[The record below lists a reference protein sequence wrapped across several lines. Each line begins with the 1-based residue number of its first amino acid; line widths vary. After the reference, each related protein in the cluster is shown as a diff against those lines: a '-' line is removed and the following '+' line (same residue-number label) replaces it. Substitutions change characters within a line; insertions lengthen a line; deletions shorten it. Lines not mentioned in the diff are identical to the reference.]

1 MNKIKLFFIVI
12 IFLYSNGYVYGYT
25 VDIKIKV
32 GNEIITNID
41 IKNEINYLFFLNPKL
56 KELDKSRTYNIAK
69 ESLTNN
75 LVKKKEL
82 SKFYDL
88 ESDLSLMEEVEKN
101 FLMSKNIKTKNE
113 LLNILKNNQV
123 DYATFK
129 DKLKIETFWNKLIY
143 QKYFNNIV
151 INKEELRQNILVQY
165 KKIQKRFAFN
175 LSEIVIEEKLG
186 ENINEKII
194 KINESL
200 QEIGFEN
207 TANIY
212 SISDTKQNGGLIGWV
227 NDLQLSDQ
235 INRSIKDLKI
245 GDISMPIK
253 LRNGYILIR
262 VNNKKELKQEFNLE
276 DQLNKIIEKETN
288 RQLNSF
294 SMIFFKK
301 LKKNIEI
308 NEYR

>member
-1 MNKIKLFFIVI
+1 MNKFRLFLVVL
-12 IFLYSNGYVYGYT
+12 IFLSSKSYVFGYT
-25 VDIKIKV
+25 IDIKIKV

-75 LVKKKEL
+75 LIKKKEL
-82 SKFYDL
+82 VKFYDL
-88 ESDLSLMEEVEKN
+88 ESDPSLIDEVEKN
-101 FLMSKNIKTKNE
+101 FLLSKNIKNRDE
-113 LLNILKNNQV
+113 LLDILKNNQI
-123 DYATFK
+123 DYITFK

-151 INKEELRQNILVQY
+151 INKEQLRQNILVQY
-165 KKIQKRFAFN
+165 KNIQKRFAFN

-186 ENINEKII
+186 ENINQKII
-194 KINESL
+194 KINKSM

-212 SISDTKQNGGLIGWV
+212 SISDTKQNGGLIGWI
-227 NDLQLSDQ
+227 NDLQLSKQ

-245 GDISMPIK
+245 GEVSMPIK
-253 LRNGYILIR
+253 LRNAYILIK
-262 VNNKKELKQEFNLE
+262 VNDKKELKQEINLD

>member
-1 MNKIKLFFIVI
+1 MNKFKLFLVVL
-12 IFLYSNGYVYGYT
+12 IFLSSKSYVFGYT
-25 VDIKIKV
+25 IDIKIKV

-75 LVKKKEL
+75 LIKKKEL
-82 SKFYDL
+82 IKFYDL
-88 ESDLSLMEEVEKN
+88 ESDPRLIDEVEKN
-101 FLMSKNIKTKNE
+101 FLLSKNIKTRDE
-113 LLNILKNNQV
+113 LLDILKNNQI
-123 DYATFK
+123 DYITFK

-151 INKEELRQNILVQY
+151 INKEQLRQNILVQY
-165 KKIQKRFAFN
+165 KNIQKRFAFN

-186 ENINEKII
+186 ENTNQKII
-194 KINESL
+194 EINKSIR
-200 QEIGFEN
+200 EIGFEN

-212 SISDTKQNGGLIGWV
+212 SISDTKQNGGLIGWI
-227 NDLQLSDQ
+227 NDLQLSKQ

-245 GDISMPIK
+245 GDVSMPIK
-253 LRNGYILIR
+253 LRNAYILIK
-262 VNNKKELKQEFNLE
+262 VNDKKELKQEINLD

-294 SMIFFKK
+294 SMIFFER

-308 NEYR
+308 NEF

>member
-1 MNKIKLFFIVI
+1 MNKFKLFLVVL
-12 IFLYSNGYVYGYT
+12 IFLSSKSYVFGYT
-25 VDIKIKV
+25 IDIKIKV

-75 LVKKKEL
+75 LIKKKEL
-82 SKFYDL
+82 IKYYDL
-88 ESDLSLMEEVEKN
+88 ESDPRLLDEVEKN
-101 FLMSKNIKTKNE
+101 FLLSKNIKTRDE
-113 LLNILKNNQV
+113 LLDILKNNQI
-123 DYATFK
+123 DYITFK

-151 INKEELRQNILVQY
+151 INKEQLRQNILVQY
-165 KKIQKRFAFN
+165 KNIQKRFAFN

-186 ENINEKII
+186 ENTNQKII
-194 KINESL
+194 EINKSMR
-200 QEIGFEN
+200 EIGFEN

-212 SISDTKQNGGLIGWV
+212 SISDTKQNGGLIGWI
-227 NDLQLSDQ
+227 NDLQLSKQ

-245 GDISMPIK
+245 GDVSMPIK
-253 LRNGYILIR
+253 LRNAYILIK
-262 VNNKKELKQEFNLE
+262 VNDKKELKQEINLD

-294 SMIFFKK
+294 SMIFFKR

-308 NEYR
+308 NEF

>member
-1 MNKIKLFFIVI
+1 MNKFKLFLVVL
-12 IFLYSNGYVYGYT
+12 IFLSSKSYVFGYT
-25 VDIKIKV
+25 IDIKIKV

-75 LVKKKEL
+75 LIKKKEL
-82 SKFYDL
+82 VKFYDL
-88 ESDLSLMEEVEKN
+88 ESDPSLIDEVEKN
-101 FLMSKNIKTKNE
+101 FLLSKNIKNRDE
-113 LLNILKNNQV
+113 LLDILKNNQI
-123 DYATFK
+123 DYKTFK

-151 INKEELRQNILVQY
+151 INKEQLRQNILVQY
-165 KKIQKRFAFN
+165 KNIQKRFAFN

-186 ENINEKII
+186 ENINQKII
-194 KINESL
+194 KINKSM

-212 SISDTKQNGGLIGWV
+212 SISDTKQNGGLIGWI
-227 NDLQLSDQ
+227 NDLQLSKQ

-245 GDISMPIK
+245 GEVSMPIK
-253 LRNGYILIR
+253 LRNAYILIK
-262 VNNKKELKQEFNLE
+262 VNDKKELKQEINLD

-294 SMIFFKK
+294 SMIFFKR

-308 NEYR
+308 NEFR

>member
-1 MNKIKLFFIVI
+1 MNKFKLFLVVL
-12 IFLYSNGYVYGYT
+12 IFLSSKSYVFGYT
-25 VDIKIKV
+25 IDIKIKV

-75 LVKKKEL
+75 LIKKKEL
-82 SKFYDL
+82 IKYYDL
-88 ESDLSLMEEVEKN
+88 ESDPRLIDEVEKN
-101 FLMSKNIKTKNE
+101 FLLSKNIKTRDE
-113 LLNILKNNQV
+113 LLDILKNNQI
-123 DYATFK
+123 DYITFK

-151 INKEELRQNILVQY
+151 INKEQLRQNILVQY
-165 KKIQKRFAFN
+165 KNIQKRFAFN

-186 ENINEKII
+186 ENTNQKII
-194 KINESL
+194 EINKSMR
-200 QEIGFEN
+200 EIGFEN

-212 SISDTKQNGGLIGWV
+212 SISDTKQNGGLIGWI
-227 NDLQLSDQ
+227 NDLQLSKQ

-245 GDISMPIK
+245 GDVSMPIK
-253 LRNGYILIR
+253 LRNAYILIK
-262 VNNKKELKQEFNLE
+262 VNDKKELKQEINLD

-294 SMIFFKK
+294 SMIFFKR

-308 NEYR
+308 NEF

>member
-1 MNKIKLFFIVI
+1 MNKFKLFLVVL
-12 IFLYSNGYVYGYT
+12 IFLSSKSYVFGYT
-25 VDIKIKV
+25 IDIKIKV

-75 LVKKKEL
+75 LIKKKEL
-82 SKFYDL
+82 IKYYDL
-88 ESDLSLMEEVEKN
+88 ESDPRLIDEVEKN
-101 FLMSKNIKTKNE
+101 FLLSKNIKTRDE
-113 LLNILKNNQV
+113 LLDILKNNQI
-123 DYATFK
+123 DYITFK

-151 INKEELRQNILVQY
+151 INKEQLRQNILVQY
-165 KKIQKRFAFN
+165 KNIQKRFAFN

-186 ENINEKII
+186 ENTNQKII
-194 KINESL
+194 EINKSIR
-200 QEIGFEN
+200 EIGFEN

-212 SISDTKQNGGLIGWV
+212 SISDTKQNGGLIGWI
-227 NDLQLSDQ
+227 NDLQLSKQ

-245 GDISMPIK
+245 GDVSMPIK
-253 LRNGYILIR
+253 LRNAYILIK
-262 VNNKKELKQEFNLE
+262 VNDKKELKQEINLD

-294 SMIFFKK
+294 SMIFFKR

-308 NEYR
+308 NEF